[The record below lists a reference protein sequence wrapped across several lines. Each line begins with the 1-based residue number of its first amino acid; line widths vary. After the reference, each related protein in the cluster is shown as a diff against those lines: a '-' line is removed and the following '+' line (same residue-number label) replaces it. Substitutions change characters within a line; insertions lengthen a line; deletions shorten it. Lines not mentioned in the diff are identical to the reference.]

1 MIFWSSFPF
10 VRLVIP
16 FGVGIFLGL
25 NFSLGLTPA
34 IVVSL
39 FGLLIGLV
47 LLHIFNRSFKANY
60 VTGILISTLF
70 IGLGV
75 GYSSMHTMQETRG
88 VNDVPTNTVWLGKV
102 QSVKQKEGKAQ
113 SLVVQIQKFKKN
125 DSWENVDFKL
135 LVYNKDSL
143 FDPHVGD
150 LIAGEGKLVPTM
162 SPQNPAQFNY
172 QRFLESK
179 NIYLTSFEDEFI
191 KLKSNNSLIRYAE
204 MARASIIQIYKEA

>member
-1 MIFWSSFPF
+1 M
-10 VRLVIP
+10 IP

-102 QSVKQKEGKAQ
+102 QSVKQK
-113 SLVVQIQKFKKN
+113 
-125 DSWENVDFKL
+125 
-135 LVYNKDSL
+135 
-143 FDPHVGD
+143 
-150 LIAGEGKLVPTM
+150 
-162 SPQNPAQFNY
+162 
-172 QRFLESK
+172 
-179 NIYLTSFEDEFI
+179 
-191 KLKSNNSLIRYAE
+191 
-204 MARASIIQIYKEA
+204 